1 MSWRL
6 ESRAPGTEDRR
17 ASVQG
22 TRVWGRRERNAAG
35 MDHGGGNEME
45 EVACFSLPS
54 RKKKKDT
61 LKKWDWGTSLAV
73 QWLRLHAPNAGVPG
87 SIPGQGTRSHMLQL
101 RPWAAK

>member
-61 LKKWDWGTSLAV
+61 LKKMGLGDFPSGPVAKTPRS
-73 QWLRLHAPNAGVPG
+73 QCGG
-87 SIPGQGTRSHMLQL
+87 SRFD
-101 RPWAAK
+101 PWSGN

>member
-6 ESRAPGTEDRR
+6 ESRALGTEDRR

-22 TRVWGRRERNAAG
+22 TWVWGRHEQNAAG

-54 RKKKKDT
+54 RKKKKGHN
-61 LKKWDWGTSLAV
+61 KKMGLGDFPSGPVAKTPCS
-73 QWLRLHAPNAGVPG
+73 QCGG
-87 SIPGQGTRSHMLQL
+87 SRFN
-101 RPWAAK
+101 PWSGN